1 MRKQITQ
8 GYNIA
13 TYEWA
18 REELHRKKMHVVSQA
33 RGLRRKKISLNL
45 TNAIYEQ
52 DNPYPIKEREIVV
65 N

>member
-8 GYNIA
+8 GHNIS
-13 TYEWA
+13 TDEWA
-18 REELHRKKMHVVSQA
+18 REELHRKIMHVVSQA
-33 RGLRRKKISLNL
+33 RGERKKNGSFNL